1 MIREQEIDQLM
12 PAVNLKVSIMSKF
25 IAISVLYFGFEL
37 VINGLIPSV
46 ELAAKQTTTSSHSQQ
61 GAYDPW
67 EEVI

>member
-1 MIREQEIDQLM
+1 M

-46 ELAAKQTTTSSHSQQ
+46 ELAAKQTTTSRSQQ